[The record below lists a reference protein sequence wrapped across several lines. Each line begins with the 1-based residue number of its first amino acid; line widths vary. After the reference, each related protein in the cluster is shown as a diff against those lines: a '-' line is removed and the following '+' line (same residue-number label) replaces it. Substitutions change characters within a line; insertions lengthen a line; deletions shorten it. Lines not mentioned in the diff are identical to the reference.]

1 MNFVLERLTQPEM
14 EVVTLAE
21 MKRHLRLFSSVTDE
35 DADITALIVAAR
47 EWVEDYTG
55 RVLVD
60 QTPDARSAR
69 GVARLPAAL
78 QRARCGLSWPVV
90 CSAHD
95 ASSCWFR
102 ERARFAPSVS
112 VFDRDALLRNSQRH
126 SQFQLERDRGRT
138 VDRLILARLVSVS
151 ESILDERN
159 DPPHAR
165 F

>member
-60 QTPDARSAR
+60 QTW
-69 GVARLPAAL
+69 RLTLPGRPGSFAGGDIVGGTRDGTL
-78 QRARCGLSWPVV
+78 PVGYGYYSGLWVWSSKGEIPLRKSPVI
-90 CSAHD
+90 AIT
-95 ASSCWFR
+95 AFK
-102 ERARFAPSVS
+102 SV
-112 VFDRDALLRNSQRH
+112 DQAGT
-126 SQFQLERDRGRT
+126 ETT
-138 VDRLILARLVSVS
+138 VDPATYQLREPDSKWPR
-151 ESILDERN
+151 
-159 DPPHAR
+159 
-165 F
+165 